1 MKLSAT
7 TDSIRSK
14 TRAQT
19 EISPFRIVSRECV
32 ESLLSIHSGSFCS
45 RESLISR
52 LLVSRLCHV
61 LAAAVGD
68 TNIDHYF
75 INDAVICMAA
85 APLLSLRR
93 ELAKVLRCCHRF
105 RLDIVMTKT
114 DAREQAV
121 RTAFSEKDSQSR
133 THFWAR
139 RVHFLL

>member
-1 MKLSAT
+1 M
-7 TDSIRSK
+7 IM
-14 TRAQT
+14 
-19 EISPFRIVSRECV
+19 V
-32 ESLLSIHSGSFCS
+32 GG
-45 RESLISR
+45 
-52 LLVSRLCHV
+52 
-61 LAAAVGD
+61 AAAVAPLVLVRHVVACD
-68 TNIDHYF
+68 CLYSLAFLDDVCSHLYP
-75 INDAVICMAA
+75 AA

-121 RTAFSEKDSQSR
+121 RTAFSEKDSQSS